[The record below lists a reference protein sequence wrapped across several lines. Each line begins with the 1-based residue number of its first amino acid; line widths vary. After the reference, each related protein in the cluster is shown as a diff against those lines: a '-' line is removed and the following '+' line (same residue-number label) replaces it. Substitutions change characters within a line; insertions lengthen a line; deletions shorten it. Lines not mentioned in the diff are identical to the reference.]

1 MRHAGGA
8 SGFSLAETLISM
20 IVGGLVL
27 ASILGALVH
36 QQRFYMVAGDISETR
51 RDVEQV
57 DKVLAPE
64 FLPLNPSAGD
74 ITYAASDSM
83 RLRVFRGIYAICHKR
98 VMTDVHVTVRRVTP
112 DGPTLDSDSALVYSR
127 GTQVTLADDH
137 WEPIRFSSVS
147 ATICPDSA
155 PGWAA
160 IAHGLNGISSEIPIG
175 APVRVFSYAHYWLGR
190 ENGYWVLKTDALGTP
205 RVLGG
210 PLMPASHPKSS
221 AMQFRYLDEAGN
233 VTTNPSEIV
242 DVEIVVG
249 ARGTSPT
256 TREGNAYQVA
266 RRRVLRL
273 RNADQ

>member
-1 MRHAGGA
+1 MKYIRGA

-36 QQRFYMVAGDISETR
+36 QQRFYTVAGDISETR

-74 ITYAASDSM
+74 IAYAASDSM
-83 RLRVFRGIYAICHKR
+83 RLRVFRGIFAVCDKR
-98 VMTDVHVTVRRVTP
+98 LTTDLHFTVRRVTP
-112 DGPTLDSDSALVYSR
+112 DGPPLATDSAFVYSR

-137 WEPIRFSSVS
+137 WEPVRFSSVS
-147 ATICPDSA
+147 GTMCPDSA

-160 IAHGLNGISSEIPIG
+160 VVHGLSGISDQIPIG
-175 APVRVFSYAHYWLGR
+175 APVRVFDYAHYWLGT
-190 ENGYWVLKTDALGTP
+190 EGGYWVLKTDALGTP
-205 RVLGG
+205 RVVGG
-210 PLMPASHPKSS
+210 RLMPASEPKAD

-233 VTTNPSEIV
+233 VTTNPPDIV
-242 DVEIVVG
+242 DVEIIVG
-249 ARGTSPT
+249 ATGNSPT
-256 TREGNAYQVA
+256 TREDHVD

>member
-1 MRHAGGA
+1 MTRARGA

-51 RDVEQV
+51 RDVDQV

-64 FLPLNPSAGD
+64 LLALNPSAGD
-74 ITYAASDSM
+74 ITFAASDSM
-83 RLRVFRGIYAICHKR
+83 RLRVFRGIFALCDKR
-98 VMTDVHVTVRRVTP
+98 VTTDVQVTVRRVTRE
-112 DGPTLDSDSALVYSR
+112 GPELDSDSALVYSR

-137 WEPIRFSSVS
+137 WEPVRLGSVS
-147 ATICPDSA
+147 ATTCPDSA
-155 PGWAA
+155 PGWSA
-160 IAHGLNGISSEIPIG
+160 IAHGLSGIGDQIPIG
-175 APVRVFSYAHYWLGR
+175 APVRVFSYANYWLGR
-190 ENGYWVLKTDALGTP
+190 EAGYWVLKTDALGSA

-210 PLMPASHPKSS
+210 PLMPASQPKSS
-221 AMQFRYLDEAGN
+221 ALQFRYLDEAGN
-233 VTTNPSEIV
+233 VTTNPPDIV

-249 ARGTSPT
+249 AKGSAPT
-256 TREGNAYQVA
+256 TREGIVYQVV